1 MHPYYGY
8 VHCTNN
14 DMPQERDALK
24 AENLGLHGSGT
35 ILNDH
40 YDDVYNIVITGGSV
54 ANIFYGTEHAAV
66 QKFFE
71 QHKEITKGKKVQV
84 FGFTNWGYKEPQQL
98 IIINDLIAQ
107 GAHFDLVMNIDGL
120 NEMIIPLYNNLQNNV
135 YPFYPLRWDLATR
148 DDGESSY
155 GQTKIELEW
164 IKQIRLKLADFI
176 DSIKIKSFAKEAFWL
191 FCDDL
196 LYSRKQRLLNELKD
210 AKVSLFYGNNLT
222 LNSAQKAVVGTPN
235 LPSRDMAPWLLLEWA
250 RASVLLHNAVLA
262 QGGRYFHFLQPNQ
275 YVTGSKPLTQHE
287 ETDFV
292 NKSSFLYENVNPSY
306 QMLREGG
313 EILRKSGI
321 DFVDAS
327 QIFAATQD
335 ELYINDCCHFNKKG
349 NDIFFDFITNALMEG
364 IAQSSSFADNYVS
377 VASVNDALTRADSIK
392 HRYFAKYSD
401 FGFDLFTPAP
411 LVATTNILPQET
423 PARHEKWAVT
433 QRHTIAFYLPDAMDL
448 QLSSDFLNLED
459 NQILTISLNGQ
470 ELERITDIVKTI
482 DPFDTVNLNHLNM
495 LIPAKRGYNTIS
507 IECSRYNV
515 NDRNFSIL
523 YRRLE
528 LKGHASAETASLRRQ

>member
-14 DMPQERDALK
+14 DMPEERDALK

-54 ANIFYGTEHAAV
+54 ANIFYGTEHDAV
-66 QKFFE
+66 QKIFE
-71 QHKEITKGKKVQV
+71 QHKEITKEKKVQV

-155 GQTKIELEW
+155 GQTKIELERT
-164 IKQIRLKLADFI
+164 KQLRLKLADFI
-176 DSIKIKSFAKEAFWL
+176 DSIKIKFFAKEAFWL

-222 LNSAQKAVVGTPN
+222 LNSAGKAVVGTPN

-250 RASVLLHNAVLA
+250 RASVLLHNAILA

-275 YVTGSKPLTQHE
+275 YVTGSKPFTPHE
-287 ETDFV
+287 KLNFV
-292 NKSSFLYENVNPSY
+292 NKESFLYKNVNPSY
-306 QMLREGG
+306 EMLREGG
-313 EILRKSGI
+313 KVLRDDGI

-327 QIFAATQD
+327 QVFATTHD
-335 ELYINDCCHFNKKG
+335 ELYINDCCHFNKLG
-349 NDIFFDFITNALMEG
+349 NDIFFDFIMRHIIESLTND
-364 IAQSSSFADNYVS
+364 SSQHKKYIS
-377 VASVNDALTRADSIK
+377 VATTGNTIVQIDSIK
-392 HRYFAKYSD
+392 KLYYEKYEN
-401 FGFDLFTPAP
+401 FKFDIFSSSP
-411 LVATTNILPQET
+411 LVTTTNILPQET
-423 PARHEKWAVT
+423 PARRERWAT
-433 QRHTIAFYLPDAMDL
+433 RQTHSLSFYFPAATDL
-448 QLSSDFLNLED
+448 QLTCDFLNLEKG
-459 NQILTISLNGQ
+459 QQVTFSINGQ
-470 ELERITDIVKTI
+470 EIDRITNCVTTI
-482 DPFDTVNLNHLNM
+482 DPFDTTNINRVRMTL
-495 LIPAKRGYNTIS
+495 PAKRGYNTIN
-507 IECSRYNV
+507 IACSKYNAK
-515 NDRNFSIL
+515 DRDFSIL

-528 LKGHASAETASLRRQ
+528 LEAATPPSR